1 MDPIAVLMLGRLVR
15 ARFPGSGGQAMAK
28 QKIFDAMEQDYAK
41 EKPWLSLVLGALFA
55 LLIVFF
61 ILETLSGF

>member
-1 MDPIAVLMLGRLVR
+1 
-15 ARFPGSGGQAMAK
+15 MAK

-61 ILETLSGF
+61 ILETLSGFKYQFTSLRFVRDAARLAAPIPLP

>member
-1 MDPIAVLMLGRLVR
+1 
-15 ARFPGSGGQAMAK
+15 MAK